1 MDVNWPRAVVVW
13 AMLALACSPGRAEP
27 ATAVTPPLPDRELIV
42 ATREVPP
49 FAMKNKDGSWRG
61 ISIELWQRV
70 AERLHLRYRFSEQA
84 SNQEILNGVASG
96 AFDAGVAALSV
107 TAARQRIVDFSVPYY
122 TAGLGVAIPTGEP
135 RWLAIYRT
143 LFSLGFLQAVVILLA
158 LAMGVGFVIWLLER
172 RKTEQ
177 FSGGARGLGT
187 GFWWSATAMTQSGA
201 GPDAPSTLPGRLV
214 AIGWMIASIIAVAVF
229 TAGVTSTLTQR
240 ELQGTVRETNDL
252 RHSRVGAVA
261 GSASVNYL
269 DREHIPHRSFATLH
283 DGLEALKDER
293 LDAFVYDKPLLT
305 WMVLQDFST
314 KLRVLDI
321 VLEHENYAIALP
333 KDGGPLNRPLNAPLL
348 EEIESAR
355 WDRTL
360 FQYLGKKQPE

>member
-27 ATAVTPPLPDRELIV
+27 ATAVTPPLPNRELIV

-96 AFDAGVAALSV
+96 AFDAGVATLSV

-252 RHSRVGAVA
+252 RLASAPWRV
-261 GSASVNYL
+261 
-269 DREHIPHRSFATLH
+269 R
-283 DGLEALKDER
+283 
-293 LDAFVYDKPLLT
+293 
-305 WMVLQDFST
+305 
-314 KLRVLDI
+314 RV
-321 VLEHENYAIALP
+321 
-333 KDGGPLNRPLNAPLL
+333 
-348 EEIESAR
+348 
-355 WDRTL
+355 
-360 FQYLGKKQPE
+360 

>member
-1 MDVNWPRAVVVW
+1 MNVNWPRVVVVW
-13 AMLALACSPGRAEP
+13 AMLGLACSRGHAQP
-27 ATAVTPPLPDRELIV
+27 ASSAIPALPDRELII

-49 FAMKNKDGSWRG
+49 FAMKNADGSWRG

-84 SNQEILNGVASG
+84 SNQAILNGIANG

-107 TAARQRIVDFSVPYY
+107 TAARQRMVDFSLPYF
-122 TAGLGVAIPTGEP
+122 TAGLGVAISNGEP

-143 LFSLGFLQAVVILLA
+143 LFSVGFLQAVVILLA

-214 AIGWMIASIIAVAVF
+214 AIGWMIASIIAVSVF

-252 RHSRVGAVA
+252 RHARVGAVA

-269 DREHIPHRSFATLH
+269 DRERIPHRSFPTLH

-293 LDAFVYDKPLLT
+293 LDAVVYDKPELT

-333 KDGGPLNRPLNAPLL
+333 KNGSPLLPLLNAPLL
-348 EEIESAR
+348 EETESAW
-355 WDRTL
+355 WDHTV

>member
-1 MDVNWPRAVVVW
+1 MKLNWPRAIVVC
-13 AMLALACSPGRAEP
+13 AMIALACSRGHAEP
-27 ATAVTPPLPDRELIV
+27 ASAVTPPLPDRELIV
-42 ATREVPP
+42 AIREVPP

-96 AFDAGVAALSV
+96 AFDAGVATLSV

-187 GFWWSATAMTQSGA
+187 GFWWSATALTQSGA

-214 AIGWMIASIIAVAVF
+214 AIGWMIAS
-229 TAGVTSTLTQR
+229 T
-240 ELQGTVRETNDL
+240 
-252 RHSRVGAVA
+252 
-261 GSASVNYL
+261 
-269 DREHIPHRSFATLH
+269 
-283 DGLEALKDER
+283 
-293 LDAFVYDKPLLT
+293 
-305 WMVLQDFST
+305 
-314 KLRVLDI
+314 
-321 VLEHENYAIALP
+321 
-333 KDGGPLNRPLNAPLL
+333 
-348 EEIESAR
+348 
-355 WDRTL
+355 
-360 FQYLGKKQPE
+360 